1 MTPSSALLLI
11 SGAVILAV
19 YAFMFFRRCL
29 RWCEGERWRHT
40 MRGDKFIDGRE

>member
-1 MTPSSALLLI
+1 MTPSTALLLI

-19 YAFMFFRRCL
+19 YATLFFCRCL
-29 RWCEGERWRHT
+29 RWCEEERWQQP